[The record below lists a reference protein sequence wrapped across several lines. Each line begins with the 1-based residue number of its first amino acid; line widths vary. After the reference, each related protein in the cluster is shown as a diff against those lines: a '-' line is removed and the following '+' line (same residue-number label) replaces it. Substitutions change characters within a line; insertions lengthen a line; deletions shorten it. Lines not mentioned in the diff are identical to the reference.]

1 MLRPASQAELF
12 SAAASSII
20 ERRSGRGLEG
30 LPPRYENV
38 LRLGGEREPGEGF
51 HLIDTTM
58 MYAPRSG
65 GVKRYL
71 MAKRAWLARRRR
83 DIDHTLVVPGARTR
97 AEAEGVVSISA
108 ARLPFGNG
116 YRMPASLTKWETVLR
131 ILEPD
136 VIEAGDVFVPGH
148 AALYAGEAL
157 GVPVVGFCH
166 TDAAALAAL
175 HFGEWAEA
183 PTFSFWAQAC
193 QRFDHV
199 VAPSRHMAG
208 RLAEAGVTRMSI
220 QQLGVDTDLFHPA
233 RGDRAGLIR
242 RLGLPAN
249 TRLLVFAGRPAR
261 EKNIESMV
269 AAVERLGA
277 PYRLLLVGAGKDV
290 TWSPRVISLD
300 FERDPARLAGLLAS
314 CDAALHANEN
324 EIFGLFVLE
333 AMAAGLPVVG
343 SRRGGVGELIDASVG
358 QPADNVEPAGLA
370 EAIDSLFQRDLSAVS
385 AAARRRAETRHGWDA
400 TFEALTGL
408 YEDLIFGRPVDSLAL
423 TA

>member
-1 MLRPASQAELF
+1 MFDATAPRYADLIRLDPALSRQTAEP
-12 SAAASSII
+12 SAAGA
-20 ERRSGRGLEG
+20 
-30 LPPRYENV
+30 P
-38 LRLGGEREPGEGF
+38 GGDGTGGF

-58 MYAPRSG
+58 MYAPKSG

-71 MAKRAWLARRRR
+71 MAKRAWLARRRPDVR
-83 DIDHTLVVPGARTR
+83 HTLVVPGARTR
-97 AEAEGVVSISA
+97 AEPEGLVTVSA
-108 ARLPFGNG
+108 TRLPFGDG

-131 ILEPD
+131 LLEPD

-148 AALYAGEAL
+148 AALEAGEAL

-183 PTFSFWAQAC
+183 PAFSFWAQAY

-208 RLAEAGVTRMSI
+208 RLADAGVQRMSV

-233 RGDRAGLIR
+233 RGDRERLIR
-242 RLGLPAN
+242 RLGLSPDV
-249 TRLLVFAGRPAR
+249 RLLVFAGRPAR
-261 EKNIESMV
+261 EKNIDSMV
-269 AAVERLGA
+269 SAVERLGA
-277 PYRLLLVGAGKDV
+277 PYKLLLVGAGKDLPR
-290 TWSPRVISLD
+290 SPHVISLD
-300 FERDPARLAGLLAS
+300 FERDPVRLAALLAS

-343 SRRGGVGELIDASVG
+343 SRRGGVGELIDTQVG
-358 QPADNVEPAGLA
+358 QPAENVEPGGLA
-370 EAIDSLFQRDLSAVS
+370 EAIEALFARDVVEVG
-385 AAARRRAETRHGWDA
+385 AAARRRAEARHGWDA
-400 TFEALTGL
+400 TFEALTAL
-408 YEDLIFGRPVDSLAL
+408 YGDLIAARRPAPLAL

>member
-1 MLRPASQAELF
+1 MFDATAPTPAKPTETNPTQANPTPANLIRLDPATA
-12 SAAASSII
+12 SA
-20 ERRSGRGLEG
+20 LT
-30 LPPRYENV
+30 
-38 LRLGGEREPGEGF
+38 EPAGAGF

-58 MYAPRSG
+58 MYAPQSG

-71 MAKRAWLARRRR
+71 SAKRAWLGRRRP
-83 DIDHTLVVPGARTR
+83 DIRHTLVVPGART
-97 AEAEGVVSISA
+97 EAHGEGLVTVAA

-116 YRMPASLTKWETVLR
+116 YRMPASLTRWETVLR
-131 ILEPD
+131 MLEPD

-148 AALYAGEAL
+148 AALYAGDSL

-183 PTFSFWAQAC
+183 PTFNFWAQAY

-199 VAPSRHMAG
+199 VAPSRHMAA
-208 RLAEAGVTRMSI
+208 RLADAGVHRLSI
-220 QQLGVDTDLFHPA
+220 QQLGVDTALFNPA
-233 RGDRAGLIR
+233 RGDRARLIR
-242 RLGLPAN
+242 RLGAPAD

-261 EKNIESMV
+261 EKNIDAMV

-277 PYRLLLVGAGKDV
+277 PYKLLLVGAGKDT
-290 TWSPRVISLD
+290 TWSPNVISLD
-300 FERDPARLAGLLAS
+300 FERDPVRLAALLAS

-343 SRRGGVGELIDASVG
+343 SRRGGVGELIDRTVG
-358 QPADNVEPAGLA
+358 QPAENVEPSGLA
-370 EAIDSLFQRDLSAVS
+370 EAIEALFARDMAEVS
-385 AAARRRAETRHGWDA
+385 RAARRRAQTRHGWDA
-400 TFEALTGL
+400 TFEALARL
-408 YEDLIFGRPVDSLAL
+408 YAQLIAGRAREQLPL

>member
-1 MLRPASQAELF
+1 VIH
-12 SAAASSII
+12 AAA
-20 ERRSGRGLEG
+20 
-30 LPPRYENV
+30 PRYAN
-38 LRLGGEREPGEGF
+38 LIRLHPAAATLAPRGTDGF
-51 HLIDTTM
+51 HLLDTTM
-58 MYAPRSG
+58 MYAPNSG

-71 MAKRAWLARRRR
+71 TAKRGWLAKHRPEIR
-83 DIDHTLVVPGARTR
+83 HTLVVPGARTR
-97 AEAEGVVSISA
+97 TEGDGHVTISA

-116 YRMPASLTKWETVLR
+116 YRMPAGLTKWETVLR
-131 ILEPD
+131 LLRPD

-148 AALYAGEAL
+148 AALAAGEAL

-183 PTFSFWAQAC
+183 PTFNFWAQAY

-199 VAPSRHMAG
+199 VAPSQHMAA
-208 RLAEAGVTRMSI
+208 RLAEAGVHRMSV
-220 QQLGVDTDLFHPA
+220 QQLGVDTALFDPA
-233 RGDRAGLIR
+233 RGDRA
-242 RLGLPAN
+242 RLLKRLDLPAD

-269 AAVERLGA
+269 AAVEMLGA
-277 PYRLLLVGAGKDV
+277 PYKLLLVGAGKDV
-290 TWSPRVISLD
+290 TYSPGVVSLD
-300 FERDPARLAGLLAS
+300 YERDPVRLASLLAS

-343 SRRGGVGELIDASVG
+343 SHRGGVGELIDAEVG
-358 QPADNVEPAGLA
+358 QPAANVEPSGLA
-370 EAIDSLFQRDLSAVS
+370 EAIEALFARDFQEVS
-385 AAARRRAETRHGWDA
+385 RAARRRAETRHGWDA
-400 TFEALTGL
+400 TFQALTRLYAGL
-408 YEDLIFGRPVDSLAL
+408 IADRAAEPLAL